1 MRHLKRY
8 LGYPMQ
14 TKVLLSIKP
23 QYADKILNG
32 DKKFEFRRLLYKSPN
47 VEKIIIYATSPVMKV
62 IGEFDVATV
71 HSMELEDLW
80 ERTMEFSGI
89 EKDFYDSYFVGK
101 DIGHAI
107 EVKKAKRY
115 SKPKYLKDFNIS
127 HAPQSF
133 VYL

>member
-1 MRHLKRY
+1 
-8 LGYPMQ
+8 MQ

-32 DKKFEFRRLLYKSPN
+32 EKKFEFRRMLYKSPN
-47 VEKIIIYATSPVMKV
+47 VKTVVIYATSPVMKV
-62 IGEFDVATV
+62 IGEFEVATV
-71 HSMELEDLW
+71 HSMKLKDLW
-80 ERTMEFSGI
+80 RLTMEFSGI
-89 EKDFYDSYFVGK
+89 EKDFYDSYFAGK
-101 DIGHAI
+101 EIGHAI

-115 SKPKYLKDFNIS
+115 LEPKHLKDFNIS

>member
-1 MRHLKRY
+1 
-8 LGYPMQ
+8 MQ

-32 DKKFEFRRLLYKSPN
+32 DKKFEFRRLIYKSPN
-47 VEKIIIYATSPVMKV
+47 VKKVIIYATSPIMKV
-62 IGEFDVATV
+62 VGEFDVAQV
-71 HSMELEDLW
+71 HSMGIEELW
-80 ERTMEFSGI
+80 EHTMEFSGI
-89 EKDFYDSYFVGK
+89 EKNFYDSYFSGK

-107 EVKKAKRY
+107 EVKQAKRY
-115 SKPKYLKDFNIS
+115 SKPKFLKDFNIS

>member
-1 MRHLKRY
+1 
-8 LGYPMQ
+8 MQ

-32 DKKFEFRRLLYKSPN
+32 EKKYEFRRMLYKSPD
-47 VEKIIIYATSPVMKV
+47 VKTVVIYATSPVMKV
-62 IGEFDVATV
+62 IGEFEVATV
-71 HSMELEDLW
+71 HSMKLKDLW
-80 ERTMEFSGI
+80 ELTMEFSGI
-89 EKDFYDSYFVGK
+89 EKDFYDSYFTGK
-101 DIGHAI
+101 EIGHAI

-115 SKPKYLKDFNIS
+115 SKPKHLKDFNIS